1 MHDFF
6 LMDADLLLGVSQLMQ
21 EDFSLPEMLQMH

>member
-1 MHDFF
+1 MTLF
-6 LMDADLLLGVSQLMQ
+6 LMDADLLSGVSQYTQ

>member
-1 MHDFF
+1 MTFF
-6 LMDADLLLGVSQLMQ
+6 LMDADLLSGVSQIQ